1 MSALD
6 SPCYLSRFS
15 SRCLLP
21 SAFYLQPVFR
31 FSNFPIS
38 LATFASLCFICSV
51 EFPFGGSPSV
61 FHIQYII
68 CFMSPHPALPGDI
81 YHGACA
87 AFILFRLLLWP
98 ERICA
103 AGRVATPIKSSNI
116 QIAQWNVNYALC
128 ASTRTKSDS
137 RTHTH
142 THTQTLL
149 SIPFALSSSTN
160 SIIICADQFG
170 CIIRIDRNMQNF
182 KRIDEKRAWKGACAW
197 AWQLV
202 VSSNL
207 AVANEANLKSLNRS
221 A

>member
-1 MSALD
+1 ML
-6 SPCYLSRFS
+6 PFS
-15 SRCLLP
+15 LFISLP
-21 SAFYLQPVFR
+21 SAFSLLSSACSL
-31 FSNFPIS
+31 FSDFPIFLFRWQLS
-38 LATFASLCFICSV
+38 LRSVSLVPLNFLLAVRRLSSTYNTLFALC
-51 EFPFGGSPSV
+51 P
-61 FHIQYII
+61 
-68 CFMSPHPALPGDI
+68 PHPALPGDI
-81 YHGACA
+81 HHGACA

>member
-1 MSALD
+1 MIRLVTFLAFHLVAFCLQPST
-6 SPCYLSRFS
+6 FS
-15 SRCLLP
+15 LL
-21 SAFYLQPVFR
+21 PVFR

-68 CFMSPHPALPGDI
+68 CFMFPSYPPPPSAPRLPGDI

-142 THTQTLL
+142 THTHRHSYPSRSLCHPQLIPLL
-149 SIPFALSSSTN
+149 FAP
-160 SIIICADQFG
+160 I
-170 CIIRIDRNMQNF
+170 
-182 KRIDEKRAWKGACAW
+182 
-197 AWQLV
+197 
-202 VSSNL
+202 NL
-207 AVANEANLKSLNRS
+207 AA
-221 A
+221 

>member
-21 SAFYLQPVFR
+21 SACCL
-31 FSNFPIS
+31 FSDFPIFLFCWQLS
-38 LATFASLCFICSV
+38 LRSVSFVPLNFLLAVRRLSSTYNTLFALC
-51 EFPFGGSPSV
+51 P
-61 FHIQYII
+61 
-68 CFMSPHPALPGDI
+68 PHPALPGDI

-149 SIPFALSSSTN
+149 SIPFAVSSSTN